1 MICSKGFSLGEGYEL
16 HCSFY
21 FFLTDNRIVM
31 CYRKPWSFRKTARSK
46 HKYESLCF
54 NIQQIT
60 LLMKPL
66 GFPQVMVSCV
76 KFSCLEMCPCKVS
89 GVVIFF
95 CLFVLPYRYFITEHV
110 CETLKP
116 WHHFFLSF
124 HVFTIIALLSLL
136 LSQNYYPWTWVC
148 WSLQTK
154 SKGYAHFS
162 SLSYCVYNS

>member
-21 FFLTDNRIVM
+21 FFLTDNRIVI

-89 GVVIFF
+89 GVVISF

-110 CETLKP
+110 CETLK
-116 WHHFFLSF
+116 
-124 HVFTIIALLSLL
+124 ALAPFLSLL
-136 LSQNYYPWTWVC
+136 PCLHHHCSSFITAFTKLLPLILS
-148 WSLQTK
+148 LLIFADEK
-154 SKGYAHFS
+154 
-162 SLSYCVYNS
+162 